1 MINKTS
7 LIISIIVSLLVGG
20 LVGGFISVNL
30 VSDNKQEKTNNSEDI
45 NKTEEEEVT
54 LSEEEALSLATELY
68 ETGKGVHVCGNI
80 EVKEN
85 SVKEY
90 DDFEYYETTNWLTL
104 RDNFTSSAKVK
115 GQLGDGNYYSID
127 DTVIVETGKYY
138 AMECARG
145 SDMSYRGTDLEVV
158 SIKSDV
164 MVFDAN
170 SKYCTDDEE
179 YEDLDDDCETYIVS
193 EPFIIEKENN
203 AWKISRLVYP
213 NN

>member
-7 LIISIIVSLLVGG
+7 LIIAIIVSLLVGG
-20 LVGGFISVNL
+20 LVSGFVSVKL
-30 VSDNKQEKTNNSEDI
+30 VGYNESEKTNNSDKI
-45 NKTEEEEVT
+45 DKTEEDVT

-68 ETGKGVHVCGNI
+68 ETGKGVHVCGDI

-90 DDFEYYETTNWLTL
+90 DDFEYYEATNWLTL

-127 DTVIVETGKYY
+127 DTVIEETGKYY

-145 SDMSYRGTDLEVV
+145 SNMSYRGTDLEVV

-193 EPFIIEKENN
+193 EPFIVEKENN